1 MSERRI
7 SFFDTKIEYLKGVG
21 PSKAEILNKELT
33 IFTFGDLIEYYPF
46 RHEDRTQF
54 HRICDLNDTM
64 AAAQI
69 KGRLRSWEKVGEGAK
84 ARLVG
89 QFTDG
94 TGVLEL
100 TWFQGITWVEK
111 NLRLKAIILFTE
123 NQVRLAVNGKL
134 RTPIWMFSHPK
145 MNEVGIF
152 NQSIH

>member
-1 MSERRI
+1 MLKFVQPANFGTMSERRT
-7 SFFDTKIEYLKGVG
+7 SFFDTKIEYLKGIG
-21 PSKAEILNKELT
+21 PSKGEILNKELA

-46 RHEDRTQF
+46 RQEDRTQF

-64 AAAQI
+64 LAAQI

-111 NLRLKAIILFTE
+111 NLRLQGDYIVYGKPSSFGDSLR
-123 NQVRLAVNGKL
+123 RLKS
-134 RTPIWMFSHPK
+134 M
-145 MNEVGIF
+145 
-152 NQSIH
+152 